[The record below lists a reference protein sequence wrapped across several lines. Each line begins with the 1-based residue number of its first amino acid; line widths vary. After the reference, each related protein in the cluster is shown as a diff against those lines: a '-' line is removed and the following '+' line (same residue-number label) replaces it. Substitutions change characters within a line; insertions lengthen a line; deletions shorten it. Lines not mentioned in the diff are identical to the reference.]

1 MYRSL
6 LICTKKANRN
16 SILPTKNRDAISTL
30 IGQTYSNRLF
40 KCTTKL
46 NLNRRHDLP
55 LGNLVVDAADLRADA
70 CLAKYSGVAAAR
82 HFALGF
88 FLLVQTA
95 PPAPHL

>member
-1 MYRSL
+1 M
-6 LICTKKANRN
+6 
-16 SILPTKNRDAISTL
+16 
-30 IGQTYSNRLF
+30 GQTYSNQVF

-46 NLNRRHDLP
+46 NLNKRQDLSLENP
-55 LGNLVVDAADLRADA
+55 VVDAADLRPDA

-95 PPAPHL
+95 LAAPHP